1 MGLNIYGGN
10 SGKPVD
16 VNDENELLV
25 RAIVESELEHSS
37 AKNGQAYSWVSN
49 DTDID
54 VNDTRLFIKNTGNT
68 PLVLDRA
75 TFLPSNVACTWS
87 INIGKATTTP
97 TGTEITGVNLSQSGK
112 VAEAIAYDDETNVAD
127 GSPIDYVHKETTG
140 TYIHSLDGVI
150 LQKGHYIQF
159 NFETEVT
166 SGRVVVVGHFENP
179 D

>member
-1 MGLNIYGGN
+1 MIIYGAT
-10 SGKPVD
+10 SGKPAD

-25 RAIVESELEHSS
+25 RAIVETELEHSS
-37 AKNGQAYSWVSN
+37 AKNGQAYSWVSA

-75 TFLPSNVACTWS
+75 TFLPANVACDWS

-97 TGTEITGVNLSQSGK
+97 TGTLVNGVNIAQSGK
-112 VAEAIAYDDETNVAD
+112 VAEALAYDDETAVAD
-127 GSPIDYVHKETTG
+127 GTPIDYVHTETTG
-140 TYIHSLDGVI
+140 TYVHSLDGLI
-150 LQKGHYIQF
+150 LQKGHYIQI
-159 NFETEVT
+159 NLETETT
-166 SGRVVVVGHFENP
+166 SGRVVVIGHFENP